1 METDETARL
10 RFYERLADAELFLM
24 LEEDASDNR
33 ARPLIFKTSDGVFAL
48 VFDRED
54 RLAEFVETPTPFV
67 AMSGRRIAKMLV
79 GEDIGLGL
87 NLGVAPSSMLM
98 PSTTVDWLDEILGAK
113 SIVTEAIPEQLHPP
127 KGLPETLVTALDTK
141 LANMSGVVSAA
152 YLVGVTYNGGQR
164 GHMLA
169 MTDVPKA
176 AQNGVAEAIS
186 EALSFSG
193 VEAGQLDVTFLEINA
208 PHINDF
214 AKVGLKFEIPELI
227 LPAPLKPLVPGM
239 NPENPPKLR

>member
-79 GEDIGLGL
+79 GEDIGW
-87 NLGVAPSSMLM
+87 A
-98 PSTTVDWLDEILGAK
+98 
-113 SIVTEAIPEQLHPP
+113 
-127 KGLPETLVTALDTK
+127 
-141 LANMSGVVSAA
+141 
-152 YLVGVTYNGGQR
+152 
-164 GHMLA
+164 
-169 MTDVPKA
+169 
-176 AQNGVAEAIS
+176 
-186 EALSFSG
+186 
-193 VEAGQLDVTFLEINA
+193 
-208 PHINDF
+208 
-214 AKVGLKFEIPELI
+214 
-227 LPAPLKPLVPGM
+227 
-239 NPENPPKLR
+239 